1 LSGQADM
8 ATIALKLEEL
18 GSLQSPVSN
27 RPFSIQD
34 PSSIWIVQSG
44 KLDLFLTVSRNKQVG
59 ARHHLLRIEEGHAV
73 FGFAEVDNDIRLMA
87 SALPGTKLLWLS
99 QSRLREITAVGE
111 AKEDAILS
119 YLEDWISALSVLLP
133 GNVGSPTFL
142 TLEAG
147 GNLALHDK
155 PRAVA
160 PKEGILWVTHRKGSS
175 RFLGNTDAPPVEGTG
190 FFPVSRRGW
199 LETAAGSVLYA
210 VPSDTLHRENPGS
223 RDLTEFHRNAMFC
236 LIQELHLAEQKER
249 IQFETRSTSDAAL
262 MDRALLQL
270 AAPLLATPEVDLGDE
285 NFVDPLLMACQ
296 VVGNKL
302 AIKMKPHPDMR
313 HAVKPK
319 NPVTL
324 IAKASNVRVRRVAL
338 RGAWWEEDSGP
349 MLVFGDKDNRPM
361 ALLPPSPGTYDLYD
375 PAKRQT
381 IRVNAEVAVSL
392 NPFGYIFYRPFPARK
407 LGVLDLLRFGV
418 QGCEGELLTILMVGG
433 AVGVLGIVTP
443 FGTGII
449 FDSIIPGAERN
460 QLVRMSLFLL
470 MCAISSALFALAQT
484 FATLRL
490 EGKMDAAI
498 QAAVWDRLLSLPVPF
513 FRQYSSG
520 DLAMRSLGI
529 IQIRRALTGST
540 LTSVVSGVFSIFSFA
555 LLFYYRWKLAILATV
570 LVAVAFLISTA
581 VGYWQVRYQRQV
593 VTASGYISNMV
604 LQLISGIAKV
614 RVAGAE
620 GRAFAAW
627 AREFAQQKQRSL
639 RSRRL
644 SNSLTVFTSVFPVIC
659 LAGIFYYNAYLT
671 AQPNAKP
678 FSTGHFLAFLVA
690 FIQFLMATLM
700 MSSSMVSVLN
710 VVPLYER
717 AKPIFSTLP
726 EVSAAKTS
734 PGKLNGAVEVSH
746 VTFRY
751 RQDTPLVLH
760 DLSVSIRPGEFV
772 AFVGPSGSGKSTL
785 FRLLLGF
792 ETPESGSIY
801 YDGQDLTGLDVQE
814 VRREMGV
821 VLQNGRLF
829 TGDIFTNIVGS
840 AALTLEDAW
849 EAARLA
855 GIDGDIRRMP
865 MGMHTLISEGGGGIS
880 GGQRQRMLIARAI
893 VGRPRVL
900 LFDEATSA
908 LDNKTQ
914 DIVSRSLESLQATR
928 IVIAHRLNTV
938 INADRIFVLDKG
950 TLVQNGTFQELMAQ
964 EGLFQELARRQLT

>member
-1 LSGQADM
+1 M

-18 GSLQSPVSN
+18 GTLLSPVSN
-27 RPFSIQD
+27 RSFSIQD
-34 PSSIWIVQSG
+34 PTSIWIVQSG
-44 KLDLFLTVSRNKQVG
+44 KLDLFLTVSRNKQVAG
-59 ARHHLLRIEEGHAV
+59 ARRHLLRIEEGHAV

-87 SALPGTKLLWLS
+87 STLPGTKLLWLS
-99 QSRLREITAVGE
+99 QSRLREITAVDE
-111 AKEDAILS
+111 SREDAILF
-119 YLEDWISALSVLLP
+119 YLEDWISALSALLP

-147 GNLALHDK
+147 GDLALHDK

-160 PKEGILWVTHRKGSS
+160 PKEGVLWVTHRKGSS
-175 RFLGNTDAPPVEGTG
+175 RFLGNAEAPPVEGSG

-199 LETAAGSVLYA
+199 LEAAAGSVLYA

-236 LIQELHLAEQKER
+236 LIQELQLAEQKER
-249 IQFETRSTSDAAL
+249 IQFETRATSDAAL

-270 AAPLLATPEVDLGDE
+270 AAPLLETPEVDLGDQ

-302 AIKMKPHPDMR
+302 SIKMKPHPDMR
-313 HAVKPK
+313 RAVKPK
-319 NPVTL
+319 NPVAL

-338 RGAWWEEDSGP
+338 RGTWWKEDSGP

-361 ALLPPSPGTYDLYD
+361 ALFPRSPGTYNLYD
-375 PAKRQT
+375 PANRQT

-392 NPFGYIFYRPFPARK
+392 NPFGYIFYRPFPAKK
-407 LGVLDLLRFGV
+407 LGVLDLLKFGI
-418 QGCEGELLTILMVGG
+418 QGCKGELLTILMVGG
-433 AVGVLGIVTP
+433 AAGVLGIVTP
-443 FGTGII
+443 FGTGVI
-449 FDSIIPGAERN
+449 FDSLIPGAERN

-470 MCAISSALFALAQT
+470 MCAISSALFALART

-513 FRQYSSG
+513 FREYSSG

-540 LTSVVSGVFSIFSFA
+540 LTSIVSGVFSIFSFA

-581 VGYWQVRYQRQV
+581 VGYWQVRYQRQII
-593 VTASGYISNMV
+593 TASGYISNMV

-627 AREFAQQKQRSL
+627 AREFAQQKQRSV
-639 RSRRL
+639 RSRKL

-659 LAGIFYYNAYLT
+659 LAGIFYYNAYLS

-690 FIQFLMATLM
+690 FTQFLMATLM

-734 PGKLNGAVEVSH
+734 PGKLSGAIEVSH

-760 DLSVSIRPGEFV
+760 DLSVSIQPGEFV

-792 ETPESGSIY
+792 ETPESGAIY